1 MRFTITPLVTSVLL
15 TLSFPS
21 QAQIMNQNVSSFDW
35 VYDSQTVSGMSLD
48 KRALLGGVVTSSS
61 QVNLSAQVS
70 GDVLSV
76 NGREGDMFKKG
87 AIIVTLK
94 QESIK
99 VQRDSAY
106 AEIVSAIEAL
116 RNAGVQYSQSIVSP
130 NSGEMLGGVP
140 GMLSIFTD
148 PMLKISGQGNP
159 EFDKFANR
167 TSRYTTYQQAKN
179 KLTQAKNNLKQIE
192 SRLKDAN
199 VSAPFNGVIVTKS
212 INEGDVVKPGQI
224 LLKFA
229 NIKKLQVEVN
239 IPSRL
244 VKSLKLN
251 KNYRV
256 KLDIANIVVDAKLAQ
271 IYPIADNAK
280 HSVKVKLDLPANIP
294 VLPGAYAE
302 VEIFETD
309 SGVLTP
315 VVPVVAV
322 MWSSSLPSVF
332 VISPLTNKTELR
344 FVRLGEQ
351 VGSDKKSILSGLK
364 IGEKIVI
371 NPNALVIQKKLLGQF
386 KEKIKILTHKNSLLE
401 VENNHLN
408 AYIVKLKAD
417 FKGSNTA
424 YKHSESSINTDE
436 TSPKLENS
444 DHEGPLSQ
452 DNYLFSFMGNFN
464 ANWIYLSIAI
474 LIVLF
479 ISIYPRTKIDKQSS
493 DPKNWI
499 KTILTKKVNKSNE
512 TPKNEKI
519 DTNGLLKKEDKNDL

>member
-1 MRFTITPLVTSVLL
+1 MRFTITPLVISVLL

-21 QAQIMNQNVSSFDW
+21 QAQIMDQNASSFDW
-35 VYDSQTVSGMSLD
+35 VYDIQTVSGMSLD
-48 KRALLGGVVTSSS
+48 KRALLGGVVMSSS
-61 QVNLSAQVS
+61 KVNLFAQVS
-70 GDVLSV
+70 GDVLSF

-87 AIIVTLK
+87 AIIVTLE

-99 VQRDSAY
+99 IQRDSAY
-106 AEIVSAIEAL
+106 AEIASAIEAL
-116 RNAGVQYSQSIVSP
+116 RSAGVQYSQSIISP
-130 NSGEMLGGVP
+130 NSGGILDGVP
-140 GMLSIFTD
+140 GIFSMFTD
-148 PMLKISGQGNP
+148 PILKISEHGNP

-167 TSRYTTYQQAKN
+167 TSRYTSYLQAKN
-179 KLTQAKNNLKQIE
+179 KLIQAKNNLKQIE
-192 SRLKDAN
+192 SRLKDVN
-199 VSAPFNGVIVTKS
+199 VSAPFNGVIVAKS
-212 INEGDVVKPGQI
+212 INEGDVVQPGQI

-229 NIKKLQVEVN
+229 NIKELQVEVN

-244 VKSLKLN
+244 VRSLKLN

-271 IYPIADNAK
+271 IYPIEDNAK

-302 VEIFETD
+302 VEVFEID

-315 VVPVVAV
+315 VVPLEAV
-322 MWSSSLPSVF
+322 MWHSSLPSVF
-332 VISPLTNKTELR
+332 VISPLTNKPELR

-351 VGSDKKSILSGLK
+351 VGSDKKRILSGLK
-364 IGEKIVI
+364 IDEKIVI
-371 NPNALVIQKKLLGQF
+371 NPNILAIQKKLLGQF

-401 VENNHLN
+401 VENNRLN
-408 AYIVKLKAD
+408 AYMVKLKAD
-417 FKGSNTA
+417 FKGSNIA
-424 YKHSESSINTDE
+424 YKLSESTINIDK

-444 DHEGPLSQ
+444 DNVSPLSQ

-464 ANWIYLSIAI
+464 ANWIYLSAAI

-479 ISIYPRTKIDKQSS
+479 IAIYRRTKTDKQSS
-493 DPKNWI
+493 DPKNWS
-499 KTILTKKVNKSNE
+499 KTILTKKAKKSNE
-512 TPKNEKI
+512 TPKDEKI